1 MKSTMDSS
9 DSWRSLF
16 ESWPE
21 SIPRQ
26 GMIVTSF
33 QETIQFANFLVSSG
47 ILLLERDKPD
57 TYGARKVFVAY
68 DAISAVKLPTPME
81 LARFQ
86 VMGFQPPMG

>member
-1 MKSTMDSS
+1 MDTAS
-9 DSWRSLF
+9 SWRSLF

-26 GMIVTSF
+26 GMVVTSL
-33 QETIQFANFLVSSG
+33 QETIQFANFLVSGG

-68 DAISAVKLPTPME
+68 DGIAAVKLPTPME
-81 LARFQ
+81 LAHFQ
-86 VMGFQPPMG
+86 VMGFQAPMG